1 MNAPETLTTLTLDT
15 PGTWLVHT
23 ASGSSYI
30 FDLDHKTVERRR
42 APDAPRT
49 VNDRVRP
56 LHEIRHCSV
65 GQQGYW
71 TMQEDGI
78 AADAYWAMSS
88 MIVRIERV
96 DLEVW
101 DQ

>member
-1 MNAPETLTTLTLDT
+1 MDQPETTQSLTLEMS
-15 PGTWLVHT
+15 GAWLVHT

-30 FDLDHKTVERRR
+30 FDLDRKSVERRR

-49 VNDRVRP
+49 VNDRKRP

-71 TMQEDGI
+71 IMEEDGI

-88 MIVRIERV
+88 VIVRIEKTTAGSVSR
-96 DLEVW
+96 
-101 DQ
+101 